1 MKLLML
7 LALAGLASCSTRL
20 VGGDRARDVSLRYK
34 YFDDNGK
41 EIQVEIEAERLGLG
55 LVGGAPR
62 TAVAP
67 APAPAPARAR
77 APAVRLAPVRAVP
90 YSAPRAAVRTR
101 YVPAQVVPARRVE
114 TRFVSE
120 QVVPAPQPQ
129 LRTVAVEV
137 APTPQVTRYIP
148 VEAPRTRL
156 VDLDDDDDD
165 DDDVSVVFAP
175 RVSAPRVS
183 APVQRLAPL
192 RHSLAALDKDP
203 VIPARRISDTSDE
216 D

>member
-62 TAVAP
+62 TAVASAP
-67 APAPAPARAR
+67 APAPAPAR

-101 YVPAQVVPARRVE
+101 YVPAQVVPVRRVE

-120 QVVPAPQPQ
+120 QVVPVPQPQ

-137 APTPQVTRYIP
+137 APTPQVTHYIP

-156 VDLDDDDDD
+156 VDLDDDD

-192 RHSLAALDKDP
+192 RHSLAALDKDT

-216 D
+216 K